1 MNASYTLGPPT
12 STFGPS
18 PRITSVFGVAGLFLC
33 LPAWMVAYGTN
44 ERVAWMICFTLA
56 AILVALAVWQLS
68 FRAAVHQS
76 GISCRNIFFSKEW
89 LWNEVDGVYYSAIE
103 VRTRFIPLGEFYRL
117 NLRNVYGQRL
127 SLTNHFDRHEELA
140 TTIAQCTFKRLAES
154 ALHSFTSGSTVEFG
168 AVTISLA
175 DGVTLKR
182 RFFQQKIPWQNIER
196 YGISGSSITFGLHTG
211 LFTEPTI
218 SAGRVANLHVLK
230 FLLDHIA
237 KQGTTRA

>member
-1 MNASYTLGPPT
+1 MNPSHTLGPPT

-18 PRITSVFGVAGLFLC
+18 LRITSVLGVAVLFLC
-33 LPAWMVAYGTN
+33 LPVLMVAYGTN
-44 ERVAWMICFTLA
+44 ERIAWAICFALA

-68 FRAAVHQS
+68 FRAAVHQG

-89 LWNEVDGVYYSAIE
+89 PWNEVDGVYYSAIE
-103 VRTRFIPLGEFYRL
+103 VQTRFIPLGEFYRL
-117 NLRNVYGQRL
+117 KLRNVYGQVL

-140 TTIAQCTFKRLAES
+140 ATISQYTFKHLAER
-154 ALHSFTSGSTVEFG
+154 ALHSFTSGSAVEFG
-168 AVTISLA
+168 AVTISQA

-196 YGISGSSITFGLHTG
+196 YGISASSITFGLHTG

-218 SAGRVANLHVLK
+218 SAGRVANPHVLK
-230 FLLDHIA
+230 FLLDRVA
-237 KQGTTRA
+237 KQGTGRA